1 MIAQWCKDH
10 SSIKVPEPLEPII
23 SETVITE
30 ADEVCLNLLL
40 EKISSSSISDQKK
53 AARELRRLT
62 TYQPS
67 FQALFVECK
76 DNISRLLEP
85 LVSPASTSSAADL
98 LLDPELQE
106 DLITLLH
113 NVSVHEKN
121 KRPITE
127 TPIVIRL
134 LMKEEGHPLAMKDV
148 LKTIPRLCEYRENQV
163 RAVQDGA
170 VRVLVKKIVEEE
182 GTGLVVVMLLTVLT
196 SLSSQQQA
204 VEKLGELGAVPWL
217 LKIMR
222 TNNDETNMVNCAAIL
237 LDIIKLFTDSETFRL
252 MGKEHALVVSNHK
265 SNIDWLVGW
274 LLAQR
279 SGCLGSALAVMK
291 KSSKFLP
298 VIGWSMWFSEYLF
311 LERSWAKDERTLKS
325 GLQQL
330 QDFPLPFWLA
340 LFVEGTRFTQAKL
353 EAAQEYA
360 ALAGLPV
367 PRNVLIPRTKGF
379 VSAVSE
385 MRSFVPAIYE
395 VTVAVLKSS
404 SPPTMLRLFKGKSSV
419 MHVHLKRH
427 LIKDLPETDDAVAQ
441 WCRDMFVAKDKL
453 LDEHIADDIFS
464 EQEQDMGRYLLG
476 MSAHFWGRKILPVD
490 LTSIHM
496 EGYDILGN
504 WVGHCYGPYADI
516 DPILSVEALNSY
528 QEDFDTGP
536 RKAENATELKKEL
549 QRQIKPILDEDD
561 YEIKATDEAMRILS
575 SLKELKVKGIEIT
588 NETLRFVSSLKE
600 LKCKES
606 ASYMVV
612 PEEFKCPIS
621 REIMHDPVVLATGQT
636 CDRCSIMEWLDDDH
650 WLCPQTAEVL
660 SYTILS
666 PNHLVRE
673 MITQWCKD
681 RSIKLAEPRERIMD
695 ESKITE
701 ADKVCLFSLLKKMF
715 SSSIC
720 DQKRAAREL
729 RRLTRYQPSFRALFV
744 ESKNAISGS
753 LEPLVS
759 PAGNGSAAHLL
770 LDPELQEDLI
780 TLVHNISV
788 HEKNKRP
795 IARNPIVVPLLI
807 ETLKTGLTI
816 QTKSNAAASLF
827 TLATFDCNKVI
838 IGNLGVFKPLIDLVE
853 EGHPVAMKD
862 VLLAIYR
869 LCENTENRVKAVQ
882 DGAVRVLVKKIME
895 EEGTGPVVSMLLTV
909 LTLLSSQQQAVEEM
923 GELGAVPWLLRMV
936 RTTNDETNMVNCSA
950 ILLNI
955 CRRDHSKRKEMWEAE
970 IANRTI
976 TRVAVSRNPSAS
988 QNGNAILEKLR
999 KHIIQ

>member
-1 MIAQWCKDH
+1 MENPEDSDTGSPKAENATELKKELERQIKPIIDEDDYDTKPTDEAIRILSSLKELKVKEIEMTNEAIRFVSSSKELKCKVPASYMAVPEKFKCPISREIMGDPVVLVTGQTCDRRSIMELLDEDHWSRPLKKVISYTILSPNHLVREMIAQWCKDH

-40 EKISSSSISDQKK
+40 EKISSSSISDQKN

-121 KRPITE
+121 KRPIAE
-127 TPIVIRL
+127 TPIVIPSLIERL
-134 LMKEEGHPLAMKDV
+134 KTGLTIQTRSNALAALFTLAAVNGNKAIIVNSGALKPLIDLVEEGHPLAMKD
-148 LKTIPRLCEYRENQV
+148 LSRMGLW
-163 RAVQDGA
+163 G
-170 VRVLVKKIVEEE
+170 VLVKKIVEEE
-182 GTGLVVVMLLTVLT
+182 GTGPVVVMLLTVLT
-196 SLSSQQQA
+196 LLSSQQQA
-204 VEKLGELGAVPWL
+204 VEELGELGAVPWL

-222 TNNDETNMVNCAAIL
+222 TTNDETNMVNCAAIL
-237 LDIIKLFTDSETFRL
+237 LDICKRDNSKRKEMWEAET
-252 MGKEHALVVSNHK
+252 A
-265 SNIDWLVGW
+265 
-274 LLAQR
+274 
-279 SGCLGSALAVMK
+279 
-291 KSSKFLP
+291 
-298 VIGWSMWFSEYLF
+298 
-311 LERSWAKDERTLKS
+311 T
-325 GLQQL
+325 
-330 QDFPLPFWLA
+330 
-340 LFVEGTRFTQAKL
+340 GTISR
-353 EAAQEYA
+353 
-360 ALAGLPV
+360 V
-367 PRNVLIPRTKGF
+367 
-379 VSAVSE
+379 AVSKNPKAS
-385 MRSFVPAIYE
+385 RNGNAI
-395 VTVAVLKSS
+395 L
-404 SPPTMLRLFKGKSSV
+404 
-419 MHVHLKRH
+419 
-427 LIKDLPETDDAVAQ
+427 
-441 WCRDMFVAKDKL
+441 DKL
-453 LDEHIADDIFS
+453 WKSFRFAP
-464 EQEQDMGRYLLG
+464 M
-476 MSAHFWGRKILPVD
+476 ANP
-490 LTSIHM
+490 
-496 EGYDILGN
+496 
-504 WVGHCYGPYADI
+504 
-516 DPILSVEALNSY
+516 
-528 QEDFDTGP
+528 EDFDTGP

-621 REIMHDPVVLATGQT
+621 GEIMHDPVVLATGQT
-636 CDRCSIMEWLDDDH
+636 CDRCSIMEWLDNDH

-715 SSSIC
+715 SSSIS

-744 ESKNAISGS
+744 ESKDAISRS

-838 IGNLGVFKPLIDLVE
+838 IGNLDVFKPLIDLVE

-869 LCENTENRVKAVQ
+869 LCENRENRVKAVQ

-909 LTLLSSQQQAVEEM
+909 LTLLSSQQKLWRKWGSVVLC
-923 GELGAVPWLLRMV
+923 LG
-936 RTTNDETNMVNCSA
+936 CSG
-950 ILLNI
+950 
-955 CRRDHSKRKEMWEAE
+955 W
-970 IANRTI
+970 
-976 TRVAVSRNPSAS
+976 
-988 QNGNAILEKLR
+988 
-999 KHIIQ
+999 

>member
-1 MIAQWCKDH
+1 MAN
-10 SSIKVPEPLEPII
+10 P
-23 SETVITE
+23 
-30 ADEVCLNLLL
+30 
-40 EKISSSSISDQKK
+40 
-53 AARELRRLT
+53 
-62 TYQPS
+62 
-67 FQALFVECK
+67 
-76 DNISRLLEP
+76 
-85 LVSPASTSSAADL
+85 
-98 LLDPELQE
+98 
-106 DLITLLH
+106 
-113 NVSVHEKN
+113 
-121 KRPITE
+121 
-127 TPIVIRL
+127 
-134 LMKEEGHPLAMKDV
+134 
-148 LKTIPRLCEYRENQV
+148 
-163 RAVQDGA
+163 
-170 VRVLVKKIVEEE
+170 
-182 GTGLVVVMLLTVLT
+182 
-196 SLSSQQQA
+196 
-204 VEKLGELGAVPWL
+204 
-217 LKIMR
+217 
-222 TNNDETNMVNCAAIL
+222 
-237 LDIIKLFTDSETFRL
+237 
-252 MGKEHALVVSNHK
+252 
-265 SNIDWLVGW
+265 
-274 LLAQR
+274 
-279 SGCLGSALAVMK
+279 
-291 KSSKFLP
+291 
-298 VIGWSMWFSEYLF
+298 
-311 LERSWAKDERTLKS
+311 
-325 GLQQL
+325 
-330 QDFPLPFWLA
+330 
-340 LFVEGTRFTQAKL
+340 
-353 EAAQEYA
+353 
-360 ALAGLPV
+360 
-367 PRNVLIPRTKGF
+367 
-379 VSAVSE
+379 
-385 MRSFVPAIYE
+385 
-395 VTVAVLKSS
+395 
-404 SPPTMLRLFKGKSSV
+404 
-419 MHVHLKRH
+419 
-427 LIKDLPETDDAVAQ
+427 
-441 WCRDMFVAKDKL
+441 
-453 LDEHIADDIFS
+453 
-464 EQEQDMGRYLLG
+464 
-476 MSAHFWGRKILPVD
+476 
-490 LTSIHM
+490 
-496 EGYDILGN
+496 
-504 WVGHCYGPYADI
+504 
-516 DPILSVEALNSY
+516 
-528 QEDFDTGP
+528 EDFDTGP

-621 REIMHDPVVLATGQT
+621 GEIMHDPVVLATGQT

-715 SSSIC
+715 SSSIS

-744 ESKNAISGS
+744 ESKDAISRS

-869 LCENTENRVKAVQ
+869 LCENRENRVKAVQ

-936 RTTNDETNMVNCSA
+936 RTTNNETNMVNCSA

-955 CRRDHSKRKEMWEAE
+955 CRRDRNKRKEMWEAE

-976 TRVAVSRNPSAS
+976 SRVAVSRNPSAS